1 MIISSK
7 GKADDIMKRVVSFI
21 LATALCGCMMVA
33 TPLTACYVE
42 DSTYNSSSSSESGE
56 NNNEPPTN
64 PLPSADAQLPKGEIS

>member
-1 MIISSK
+1 
-7 GKADDIMKRVVSFI
+7 
-21 LATALCGCMMVA
+21 MMVA
-33 TPLTACYVE
+33 TPLTACYAE